1 MRKLLTV
8 VGARPQFIKA
18 SALSR
23 ALADPRWG
31 IVESVLHTGQH
42 HDDAMS
48 EVFFRELG
56 MAPPVHRLH
65 LDGGGV
71 AERMGQMIAGIA
83 SVVEQERPSAMLVY
97 GDTDSTW
104 AGAWVAARMNIP
116 LAHVEAGLRSFDR
129 AMPEEVNR
137 VLTDHVARWLFCPTD
152 EAVRNL
158 KQEGLVHG
166 VHRTGD
172 LQWDTALW
180 MASEQG
186 AFSGEPDAVLLT
198 MHRPAN
204 VDEPNRLCAWLEG
217 IAALGQRV
225 IFPVHPR
232 TAAVCERVWG
242 SGWREVLQ
250 ALGFV
255 LQPPMGYA
263 ELIRTLQRVRAVIT
277 DSGGLQKEAY
287 GFAKPCIVARPV
299 TEWTELVDAGAV
311 HLCGEPEG
319 LKAAW
324 AWQEQAEPP
333 KSGLFGYGEAALEVA
348 EALSSAAW

>member
-31 IVESVLHTGQH
+31 IVELVLHTGQH

-56 MAPPVHRLH
+56 MAPPAHRLH
-65 LDGGGV
+65 LGVGGV

-83 SVVEQERPSAMLVY
+83 AVVEQERPSAMLVY

-104 AGAWVAARMNIP
+104 AGAWVAARMNLP

-158 KQEGLVHG
+158 KQEGIVDG
-166 VHRTGD
+166 VYRTGD
-172 LQWDTALW
+172 LQWDTAQW
-180 MASEQG
+180 MASVQG
-186 AFSGEPDAVLLT
+186 AFAGQPDAVLLT

-204 VDEPNRLCAWLEG
+204 VDEPKRLRAWIEG

-242 SGWREVLQ
+242 GGWQEALQ
-250 ALGFV
+250 ALGFA

-263 ELIRTLQRVRAVIT
+263 ELIGTLQRVRAVIT

-311 HLCGEPEG
+311 HLCGEPDG

-324 AWQEQAEPP
+324 AWSEQAVPP
-333 KSGLFGYGEAALEVA
+333 KPGLYGNGEAALEVA
-348 EALSSAAW
+348 HALRRAAW